1 MRSRPYAWYVVAVL
15 TLANVSGF
23 LDRQVLSLL
32 VPAIERD
39 LGLTD
44 TQMSYLLGWSFT
56 VLYTVVALP
65 VARLADR
72 SSRRRIMAVGAALWS
87 FMTML
92 CGLAGTF
99 TRLLLARIGV
109 GIGEATLLA
118 PSVSLLADYFPRE
131 RLSTAMSVYSLGV
144 FLGSGLAYVIGGSI
158 VGLVSATGVWH
169 WPVVGTIRPWQSVFM
184 LVGAPGLLVA
194 LLMLTVREPA
204 RTGSVSDEP
213 APLGVVFDY
222 VRRNAR
228 TFATQSVGFGVSG
241 LVNYGIA
248 AWLATFLIRTYGWS
262 PARAGAVQGSLTL
275 TIGVIGTIVGGRV
288 ADWYVA
294 RGRTDAALRVGIIGA
309 AGMLVSASMYPLM
322 PTPMLC
328 VAWLAI
334 VNFFAAFP
342 WGAAT
347 AASAQIVPA
356 RMRAQ
361 GAALYFFVLNLISS
375 AFGPT
380 AVALVTD
387 HVFHDQ
393 AALRYSLV
401 VVNAVGM
408 AAAIAIFLAGMPA
421 YRRTLAELAAER
433 PLA

>member
-1 MRSRPYAWYVVAVL
+1 MRPRPYAWYVVAVL

-32 VPAIERD
+32 VPPIERD
-39 LGLTD
+39 LGLSD
-44 TQMSYLLGWSFT
+44 TQMSYLLGLSFT
-56 VLYTVVALP
+56 VLYTVLALP

-72 SSRRRIMAVGAALWS
+72 SSRRRIMAVGAGLWS

-92 CGLAGTF
+92 CGVAGTF
-99 TRLLLARIGV
+99 GRLLLARIGV
-109 GIGEATLLA
+109 GVGEATLLA
-118 PSVSLLADYFPRE
+118 PSVSLIADYFPRE

-158 VGLVSATGVWH
+158 VGLVSATGVWQ
-169 WPVVGTIRPWQSVFM
+169 WPVVGAIRPWQSVFV

-204 RTGSVSDEP
+204 RTGSVAGAP
-213 APLGVVFDY
+213 ASIGAVLAY
-222 VRRNAR
+222 VRRNVR
-228 TFATQSVGFGVSG
+228 TFATQSVGFAVSG

-262 PARAGAVQGSLTL
+262 AARAGAVQGGLTL
-275 TIGVIGTIVGGRV
+275 TIGVAGTIAGGRLADRSV
-288 ADWYVA
+288 AQ
-294 RGRTDAALRVGIIGA
+294 GKTDAALRVGIIGA

-322 PTPMLC
+322 PTPTLC
-328 VAWLAI
+328 VAWLAV

-347 AASAQIVPA
+347 AAAAEIVPP

-361 GAALYFFVLNLISS
+361 GTALYFFVLNLVSS

-387 HVFHDQ
+387 YVFRDQ
-393 AALRYSLV
+393 ASLRYSLV
-401 VVNAVGM
+401 LVNAIGM
-408 AAAIAIFLAGMPA
+408 ALAIVIFVAGMPA
-421 YRRTLAELAAER
+421 YRRTLAELATEHTHR
-433 PLA
+433 